1 MTEYKM
7 PRYIPVENP
16 MVGDFVTLLYS
27 KIPKKHAN
35 YHELVHPDRMFK
47 IAEIYDAE
55 LLIVFGLSSNS
66 TLIVKVKK
74 TMVDRL
80 YREMRL

>member
-1 MTEYKM
+1 MSDYRA
-7 PRYIPVENP
+7 PRYIPVEIP
-16 MVGDFVTLLYS
+16 MIGDFVTLLYS
-27 KIPKKHAN
+27 KIPKKYIN

-47 IAEIYDAE
+47 IAEIYEKE

-74 TMVDRL
+74 TMVDRV
-80 YREMRL
+80 YREFGL